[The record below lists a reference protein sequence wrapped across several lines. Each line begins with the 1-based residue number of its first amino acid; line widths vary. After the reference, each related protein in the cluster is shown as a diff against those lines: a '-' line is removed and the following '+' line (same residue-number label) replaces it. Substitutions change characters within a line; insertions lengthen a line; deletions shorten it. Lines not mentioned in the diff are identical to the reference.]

1 MSNTTTQPPR
11 IGQHWPE
18 QGGIY
23 CGILAGRDDHPDCHL
38 VMCPPEH
45 EISGAIWGRYNQDVS
60 GATSYWD
67 GLGNTKAMAEAGSQ
81 MAVDILA
88 LHIDGHADWHLPSQ
102 AEAHLM
108 AANIKELMAKDWYW
122 TSTQYSDD
130 YAWNQYFYNGY
141 QNNDYKGAK
150 ARARAVR
157 LIHLSA

>member
-1 MSNTTTQPPR
+1 MTS
-11 IGQHWPE
+11 
-18 QGGIY
+18 
-23 CGILAGRDDHPDCHL
+23 
-38 VMCPPEH
+38 
-45 EISGAIWGRYNQDVS
+45 AIWGRYDQDVS

-88 LHIDGHADWHLPSQ
+88 LQIDGHADWHLPSQ

-122 TSTQYSDD
+122 TSTPYSDSL
-130 YAWNQYFYNGY
+130 AWYQVFNYGNQDSY
-141 QNNDYKGAK
+141 YKGAE

>member
-23 CGILAGRDDHPDCHL
+23 CGILAGRDGQPDSHL

-45 EISGAIWGRYNQDVS
+45 EINSIIWGRYGQDVS

-67 GLGNTKAMAEAGSQ
+67 GISNTRAMAAAGSQ

-88 LHIDGHADWHLPSQ
+88 LQIDGHADWHLPSQ

-108 AANIKELMAKDWYW
+108 AANVKELMAKDWYW

-130 YAWNQYFYNGY
+130 YAWIQGFTYGS
-141 QNNDYKGAK
+141 QDDGHKGAK

-157 LIHLSA
+157 RLVL